1 MASKKE
7 NHDYL
12 YKIIMVGD
20 PRVGKTSF
28 LIRYIKGVLPKSPMP
43 TIGVEYLSKQVLL
56 SGGEGIVK
64 AQIWDMSG
72 SEKYKSIS
80 VAHYRKSVGA
90 LLFFDL
96 TELESFKNTKKW
108 LQEIENHTEEG
119 IKIMLIGN
127 KLDLIEEDPSQRK
140 VDKQEVIDFAKKH
153 NLIYEETSAVSGKN
167 VKESFQTLIETIY
180 KDSVENGQDYKPK
193 PPIDEKPIILDPAN
207 HGDKPKQPND
217 CCCN

>member
-1 MASKKE
+1 
-7 NHDYL
+7 
-12 YKIIMVGD
+12 MVGD